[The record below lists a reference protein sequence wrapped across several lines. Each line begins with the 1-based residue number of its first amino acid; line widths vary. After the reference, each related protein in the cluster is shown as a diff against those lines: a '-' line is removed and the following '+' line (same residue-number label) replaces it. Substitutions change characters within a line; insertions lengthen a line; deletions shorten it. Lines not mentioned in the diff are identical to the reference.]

1 MISLSDSLLATG
13 ATLTFHYTH
22 PSRDVA
28 MQIALAMRLDFTEPS
43 PQNLMRA
50 SVFFTGYV
58 SNGQPVN
65 LLSSGRAQPQFRA
78 SAVSEVLGEL
88 IADNC
93 ELSAVVSQFDQS
105 GGGGAGLVAVSVL
118 KIVFARTAGGP
129 PMYTHIVK
137 TWPGGRSRHRTGG
150 EGDRARQ
157 RGAVLRLTCRRLM
170 WRLLRGRS
178 RVSRLALPC
187 SEKAT
192 IDVQAGLTR
201 LSEASEGPRDPN
213 CRGRLR

>member
-28 MQIALAMRLDFTEPS
+28 MQIALAMRLDFTDPS
-43 PQNLMRA
+43 PKNLLRA
-50 SVFFTGYV
+50 TVFFTGYV

-65 LLSSGRAQPQFRA
+65 LLSSGRAEPQFRA
-78 SAVSEVLGEL
+78 SAISEVSGEL

-105 GGGGAGLVAVSVL
+105 GGGGAALVTVSVL

-129 PMYTHIVK
+129 PIYTHVVK
-137 TWPGGRSRHRTGG
+137 TWPGGRVVT
-150 EGDRARQ
+150 EQEA
-157 RGAVLRLTCRRLM
+157 
-170 WRLLRGRS
+170 
-178 RVSRLALPC
+178 
-187 SEKAT
+187 KAT
-192 IDVQAGLTR
+192 ALANAALFSIDVSQANVAITAGT
-201 LSEASEGPRDPN
+201 EQG
-213 CRGRLR
+213 

>member
-43 PQNLMRA
+43 PKNLMRA
-50 SVFFTGYV
+50 SVFFTSYV
-58 SNGQPVN
+58 SNGQKVD

-78 SAVSEVLGEL
+78 GAVSEVSGEL

-105 GGGGAGLVAVSVL
+105 GGGGAALVTVSIL
-118 KIVFARTAGGP
+118 KIVFAQTAGGP
-129 PMYTHIVK
+129 PIYTHIVK
-137 TWPGGRSRHRTGG
+137 TWPGGRVVAEQEAKAT
-150 EGDRARQ
+150 ALANA
-157 RGAVLRLTCRRLM
+157 AVFAIDV
-170 WRLLRGRS
+170 S
-178 RVSRLALPC
+178 QANVAVSRTL
-187 SEKAT
+187 E
-192 IDVQAGLTR
+192 QG
-201 LSEASEGPRDPN
+201 
-213 CRGRLR
+213 